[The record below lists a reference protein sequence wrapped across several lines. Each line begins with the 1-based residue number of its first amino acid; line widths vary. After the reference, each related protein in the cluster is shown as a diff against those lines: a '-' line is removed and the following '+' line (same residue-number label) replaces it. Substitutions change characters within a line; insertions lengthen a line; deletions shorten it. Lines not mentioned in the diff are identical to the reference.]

1 MSKQVGNQN
10 SQKNLATVYFWFI
23 QHKSANFI
31 TLIFVFLS
39 QKIFLIRL
47 SGAPL
52 ACRALGQL
60 FSFVPPFN
68 YSTGLKRQS
77 YAKIRDDRMRLNAT
91 QHFCAVGATWRIR
104 PNGPIILVF
113 SVVVVS
119 FTL

>member
-1 MSKQVGNQN
+1 LATKIAK
-10 SQKNLATVYFWFI
+10 KNLATVYFWFI

-60 FSFVPPFN
+60 FSFVPPLITPLDLSVRVTRKLEMTGCV
-68 YSTGLKRQS
+68 STQRNIFVL
-77 YAKIRDDRMRLNAT
+77 
-91 QHFCAVGATWRIR
+91 
-104 PNGPIILVF
+104 LVPPGEYDQM
-113 SVVVVS
+113 VR
-119 FTL
+119 